1 MSGRRAALPR
11 HEFRV
16 GRRELAIFG
25 GAVLLVWALTL
36 VFGVLLG
43 RELAGARSGGT
54 LATADPAKAP
64 DRTPP
69 VEPARKVE
77 RAVSEEKLSFYK
89 TLTAPTLEIP
99 PPSRPNIEERIVP
112 HEPPVKPVAKA
123 EPLPHPPSIPAA
135 GPKAMKVPAE
145 RPPRRA
151 ERTPPVERPA
161 PAELPAASTEPGAG
175 REAAEAPG
183 SGAGKA
189 WTVQVSSFRS
199 RSLAD
204 ELRSRLAS
212 KGFDAYLMSVS
223 TEDGRVRHRVRV
235 GGFATRAEAEHV
247 AGELRTE
254 RNLNP
259 FVTTRA
265 R

>member
-1 MSGRRAALPR
+1 MNGRRAVLPR

-43 RELAGARSGGT
+43 RELAASRSGGGAGGK
-54 LATADPAKAP
+54 LAAAEPAKAP
-64 DRTPP
+64 DRAPP
-69 VEPARKVE
+69 AEPAKNVE

-89 TLTAPTLEIP
+89 TLTAPTLEL
-99 PPSRPNIEERIVP
+99 PPSPQPKIEERIVSR
-112 HEPPVKPVAKA
+112 EPPAKPVVKA
-123 EPLPHPPSIPAA
+123 EPPPRPPARA
-135 GPKAMKVPAE
+135 AAPRGPTKRPAE
-145 RPPRRA
+145 RP
-151 ERTPPVERPA
+151 V
-161 PAELPAASTEPGAG
+161 PAEHAAVSTEPGAG
-175 REAAEAPG
+175 REGSESPG
-183 SGAGKA
+183 SAAGKA
-189 WTVQVSSFRS
+189 WTVQVSSFRG
-199 RSLAD
+199 RGLAED
-204 ELRSRLAS
+204 LRSRLAS

-235 GGFATRAEAEHV
+235 GGFSTRAEAERV
-247 AGELRTE
+247 AGELRSE

-259 FVTTRA
+259 FVTTRS